1 MQNIAFSFHCSEGIQ
16 TRYGITPPFMSL
28 SSLAIWGWGGGGP
41 SGHKETVTLVLTEK
55 KQNELAGRHELYPL
69 RLLHFAVLCSA
80 SELEGGN

>member
-28 SSLAIWGWGGGGP
+28 SSLAIWGVGGP

-55 KQNELAGRHELYPL
+55 QQNELAGL
-69 RLLHFAVLCSA
+69 A
-80 SELEGGN
+80 